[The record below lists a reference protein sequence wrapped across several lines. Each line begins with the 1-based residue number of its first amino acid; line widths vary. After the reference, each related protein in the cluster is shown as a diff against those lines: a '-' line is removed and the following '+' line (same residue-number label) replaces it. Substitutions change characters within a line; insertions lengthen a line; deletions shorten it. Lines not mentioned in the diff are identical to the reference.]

1 MNNREFQRRFDRIA
15 ASRLSRINGG
25 IPRHIALSNRGSIV
39 VRNKLSRMGLYG
51 PHIDAAVKMVDE
63 MGLQE
68 VLSTQPL
75 GSRFATIP
83 QAKRAPKIWS
93 AE

>member
-1 MNNREFQRRFDRIA
+1 MNNRELQRKFDRVA

-25 IPRHIALSNRGSIV
+25 IAHHVALSNRASITL
-39 VRNKLSRMGLYG
+39 RNKMKRMGLHG
-51 PHIDAAVKMVDE
+51 PHIDAATEMVDE
-63 MGLQE
+63 IGLQE

-83 QAKRAPKIWS
+83 QAKRPPKVW
-93 AE
+93 EP